1 MAEFEPLKVQFTGIY
16 FLMLV
21 TTVVMCL
28 AGFALGSYV
37 WKKLED
43 LAPHRVE
50 GGDSW

>member
-21 TTVVMCL
+21 VTIVMAL
-28 AGFALGSYV
+28 AGVALGSYV

-50 GGDSW
+50 AGESW